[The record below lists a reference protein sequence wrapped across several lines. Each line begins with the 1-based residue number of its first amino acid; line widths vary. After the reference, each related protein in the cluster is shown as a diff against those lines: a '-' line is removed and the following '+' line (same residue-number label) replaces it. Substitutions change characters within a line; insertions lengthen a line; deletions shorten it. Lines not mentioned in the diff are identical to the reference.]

1 MREGPRD
8 HGGSGWRGV
17 ATSPGTLEAPD
28 AGAGRALPRACREHP
43 AHTLTSGRKWEGI
56 HLLFR
61 AACLWSLVTAAPG
74 HSHSP

>member
-28 AGAGRALPRACREHP
+28 AGAGRALSQSLQGAPRP
-43 AHTLTSGRKWEGI
+43 
-56 HLLFR
+56 HLDFGPEVGGNPF
-61 AACLWSLVTAAPG
+61 AV
-74 HSHSP
+74 